1 MQVFVRY
8 STELTA
14 SVAEV
19 KKKNLIR
26 SQAFPKNLNLFFSLF
41 NAMENSIRR
50 EVAQSNV
57 P

>member
-50 EVAQSNV
+50 EVARSNV